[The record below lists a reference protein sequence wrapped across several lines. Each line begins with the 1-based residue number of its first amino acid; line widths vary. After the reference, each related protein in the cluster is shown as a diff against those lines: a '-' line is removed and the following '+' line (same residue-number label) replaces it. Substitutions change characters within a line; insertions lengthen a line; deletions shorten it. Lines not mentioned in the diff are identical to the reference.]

1 MSMKRILYNKFDKHA
16 ITALPPLKF
25 PGRIIVIQSADETEK
40 AVDYL
45 LSADILGVDT
55 ETKPSFK
62 RGENHKVSLLQVSNR
77 DTCFLF
83 RLHRT
88 GMTPAI
94 IRLLEDT
101 TVLKVGLS
109 WHDDIMMLKKRC
121 DFKPGL
127 FVDLQDLVGNIG
139 IEDRSLQKLYA
150 NVFGMKIS
158 KRQRLTNWES
168 DVLSDGQKLYAATDA
183 WSCINLYEEIM
194 MLKETGDFQLEVVE
208 EDGEGKQTD
217 TAKASNEQQD

>member
-1 MSMKRILYNKFDKHA
+1 MAMKRILYNKFDKHA

-121 DFKPGL
+121 DFTPGL

-217 TAKASNEQQD
+217 TAKASNEQQG

>member
-62 RGENHKVSLLQVSNR
+62 RGESHKVSLLQVSNR

-121 DFKPGL
+121 DFTPGL

>member
-194 MLKETGDFQLEVVE
+194 MLKETGDFQLEVVR

-217 TAKASNEQQD
+217 TVKASNEQQD